1 MAPACRDTKS
11 LARVT
16 LVTWPNQKMTTYV
29 DTLQVLAP
37 STDRICSPPRSLTNV
52 VNVDQTGESA
62 SGILTRMARDGLAEK
77 KDRPAYLW
85 GRPMAYPKSL
95 RLLIRGRLE
104 SGDLTRN
111 GLRRVSG
118 GPGNGESC
126 VACNEIIAKTQFAM
140 EGIGDRLTVL
150 QFHVGCFS
158 LWNVER
164 SALAEAESGAS
175 ANGHQ

>member
-1 MAPACRDTKS
+1 MGIVVCMGR
-11 LARVT
+11 RG
-16 LVTWPNQKMTTYV
+16 
-29 DTLQVLAP
+29 
-37 STDRICSPPRSLTNV
+37 STAK
-52 VNVDQTGESA
+52 E
-62 SGILTRMARDGLAEK
+62 
-77 KDRPAYLW
+77 DRPAYLW

-126 VACNEIIAKTQFAM
+126 VACNEIIAKSQFAM
-140 EGIGDRLTVL
+140 EGIGDHRTPL

-158 LWNVER
+158 LWNIER
-164 SALAEAESGAS
+164 AALAGAEPGATQ
-175 ANGHQ
+175 NGS